1 MRKALGRGLEAL
13 LPGPGASSASAP
25 PSPPTPQ
32 RVPISAI
39 VPNPEQPRRRF
50 EPEALA
56 ALTDSIRR
64 HGLLQPVVVR
74 PLADGFELIAG
85 ERRLRASQAAG
96 LSEVPIVIREAE
108 PQARLELALI
118 ENVQRQNLTAL
129 EEAEA
134 YRHLIDEYGLT
145 QDEVATRVG
154 KSRPS
159 ITNALRLLTLP
170 PEVRAQ
176 LENGE
181 IAAGHARAVLAIEGA
196 EERVAF
202 GREIAD
208 RRLPK
213 AEAERVAATRTTK
226 AKPAKARPADS
237 DPNLQALTD
246 AMTRSL
252 GTRVRMKKRGRGGVI
267 EIEFYSDAELER
279 LVERL
284 APESLT

>member
-1 MRKALGRGLEAL
+1 
-13 LPGPGASSASAP
+13 
-25 PSPPTPQ
+25 
-32 RVPISAI
+32 VPISAI

-50 EPEALA
+50 DPEALA

-74 PLADGFELIAG
+74 PVADGFELIAG

-96 LSEVPIVIREAE
+96 LTEVPIVVRQAE

-145 QDEVATRVG
+145 QDEVAARVG

-159 ITNALRLLTLP
+159 IANALRLLTLP
-170 PEVRAQ
+170 AEVRAQ

-181 IAAGHARAVLAIEGA
+181 IAAGHARAVLAIEGT
-196 EERVAF
+196 EERIAF

-208 RRLPK
+208 QRLPK
-213 AEAERVAATRTTK
+213 AAAERVAADR
-226 AKPAKARPADS
+226 AKQKGTSKPRATAT
-237 DPNLQALTD
+237 DPNLQAVNDVL
-246 AMTRSL
+246 TRSL
-252 GTRVRMKKRGRGGVI
+252 GTRVRVKKRGRGGVV
-267 EIEFYSDAELER
+267 EIEFYSDGELER
-279 LVERL
+279 LMARL
-284 APESLT
+284 APESLS